1 MDKKMMVNRFLKYV
15 SYDTA
20 SDANS
25 STSPST
31 ARQYEFAKVLVE
43 ELIDLGLSNVELDEY
58 ANIYATLPS
67 NMEKEV
73 PVIGFL
79 AHMDVVAD
87 VPSANIKPNIV
98 RNYDGKD
105 IVLNKELGIVLSPD
119 IHTELR
125 NYVGQDIIT
134 TDGTTLLG
142 SDNKAG
148 IAEIVTAMEYLINH
162 PEIKHG
168 AIKVAFTPDEEI
180 SRGTVHF
187 DVLKFAADF
196 AYTVDAGGVGS
207 IVFETFNAAS
217 VTVIVKGKNIHPGAS
232 KNKMKNALLLAM
244 EFNAMLPA
252 NERPAHTEGYEGFY
266 HLNNMDGGVE
276 NAVMK
281 YIIRD
286 HNWSILTQRKDRMSA
301 AAAFMNQVYGE
312 GTITLE
318 IKDQYRNMAEKIETV
333 MHIVELARDAMRAL
347 GIEPHTQPMR
357 GGTDGAQLSFK
368 GLPCP
373 NISYGGHNVHGKL
386 EYVPVES
393 MVKCAEVILKI
404 IELNS
409 K

>member
-1 MDKKMMVNRFLKYV
+1 MDKDKMVKRFLKYV

-25 STSPST
+25 PSSPST
-31 ARQYEFAKVLVE
+31 ARQYEFAKVLAE
-43 ELIDLGLSNVELDEY
+43 ELKEIGLSNVKLDEY
-58 ANIYATLPS
+58 AYVYATLPS
-67 NMEKEV
+67 NMDREV

-87 VPSANIKPNIV
+87 VPSANIAPQIV
-98 RNYDGKD
+98 KNYDGQD
-105 IVLNKELGIVLSPD
+105 IVLNKEMGIVLSPE
-119 IHTELR
+119 IHPELKS
-125 NYVGQDIIT
+125 YVGQDLIT

-148 IAEIVTAMEYLINH
+148 IAEIVSAMEYLIGH
-162 PEIKHG
+162 PELKHG
-168 AIKVAFTPDEEI
+168 TIKVAFTPDEEI
-180 SRGTVHF
+180 SRGTAHF
-187 DVLKFAADF
+187 DVPGFAADF
-196 AYTVDAGGVGS
+196 AYTVDAGGLGS
-207 IVFETFNAAS
+207 IVYETFNAAS
-217 VTVIVKGKNIHPGAS
+217 VKVTIHGKNIHPGAS

-244 EFNAMLPA
+244 EYNAMLPA

-276 NAVMK
+276 TAVMK

-286 HNWSILTQRKDRMSA
+286 HDWDILTQRKDRMQA
-301 AAAFMNQVYGE
+301 AAEFINKAYGNN
-312 GTITLE
+312 TIELE
-318 IKDQYRNMAEKIETV
+318 IKDQYRNMAEKIEPV
-333 MHIVELARDAMRAL
+333 MHIVELAREAMRSL

-386 EYVPVES
+386 EYVPIDS
-393 MVKCAEVILKI
+393 MVKCAKVIIKM